1 MSPEPTRRRR
11 RLHRN
16 HITIPTRSLA
26 ILVLLMLELLTTTTT
41 MTMIVPS
48 HALAATVSVGA
59 AAASSTTTSNAPVAI
74 LGATGNLG
82 VQTVRVFMAHDI
94 PVKCLVRPA
103 SLDKLPSDV
112 TQSPLVEIVPGELL
126 DPTSCSNQDDGIFSD
141 DSITASTALVDCLK
155 GCGAVVAC
163 FGATRRTKLRDLFS
177 NSEDVDP
184 IHAKQ
189 INYRSMIALT
199 QACKSNNKSARDDGP
214 KIEHVVRIT
223 GKGED
228 PTGIFSILLNGLGSY
243 CKAWNYQGEVV
254 VRQAFGTGD
263 IGYTIIRPGILKK
276 VEPPTNEQGTS
287 PDDLVLADNGG
298 NDLKVTPVTYN
309 QIAALMVELVK
320 LAKGKDQGGRRVTLA
335 AMNTPPGSGT
345 DDATASTPPSTTRLS
360 LVDKIAAL
368 QDDSREFPKS
378 LIAAHKNAVRT
389 FFIKVSAVVSAVG
402 IGFLAILWKFV
413 IR

>member
-1 MSPEPTRRRR
+1 MTTMSPEPTRRRR
-11 RLHRN
+11 R
-16 HITIPTRSLA
+16 PTRSLV
-26 ILVLLMLELLTTTTT
+26 ILVLLVLVLLTTTTT

-59 AAASSTTTSNAPVAI
+59 ASSATTSNAPVVI

-82 VQTVRVFMAHDI
+82 VQTVREFMAHDI

-254 VRQAFGTGD
+254 VRQAFGTGN

-276 VEPPTNEQGTS
+276 VEPTTNEQGTT